1 RLFFL
6 LVIFAIGCQQHQTV
20 VVWISIDGFR
30 GDYVDRVETP
40 TFHRL
45 MREGVYSHELIP
57 ITPSITF
64 PSHVSEATGVRVAQ
78 HGIPNNVFYDTITR
92 QTYKFPNEAAMLQAE
107 P

>member
-1 RLFFL
+1 MHRRIVGLL
-6 LVIFAIGCQQHQTV
+6 LVALFIGGCQQSHSV

-30 GDYVDRVETP
+30 GDYVDRVDTP

-45 MREGVYSHELIP
+45 MREGVYSQWLMT

-92 QTYKFPNEAAMLQAE
+92 QTYKF
-107 P
+107 